1 MLKKTALVTGASS
14 GIGLAFAKLLAAKG
28 YNLVLCARRKERLTA
43 LGEEL
48 EKKFSVRT
56 YSIQA
61 DLSKRETP
69 DEIFKDLKS
78 KDITID
84 FLVNNAG
91 LSLKKKFSRNSWE
104 DIDNFMTLMMVN
116 VTKLC
121 HLVMPTMKEKKEGYI
136 VNVSSIAAF
145 IPEDSGSLYTASKKY
160 VSSLSIAL
168 AKEGEPYN
176 IKVLALC
183 PGLTHTEFHK
193 VLGNKE
199 KVEKFPKIL
208 WMTAERVV
216 EEGYTAVMKGKR
228 IHINGFVNKVI
239 CLIFHML
246 PQSIINIITPKKM
259 LEDSYKSDH

>member
-1 MLKKTALVTGASS
+1 MLKKTALITGASS
-14 GIGLAFAKLLAAKG
+14 GIGLEFAKLLAAKG
-28 YNLVLCARRKERLTA
+28 YNLVLCARRKERLIA
-43 LGEEL
+43 IGEEL

-69 DEIFKDLKS
+69 DEIFKELRS

-91 LSLKKKFSRNSWE
+91 LSLKRKFSRNSWE
-104 DIDNFMTLMMVN
+104 EIDDFMNLMMVN

-121 HLVMPTMKEKKEGYI
+121 HLVLPSMKEKKQGHI

-145 IPEDSGSLYTASKKY
+145 VPEDSGSLYTASKKY
-160 VSSLSIAL
+160 VSSLSVAL
-168 AKEGEPYN
+168 AKEGEPYGV
-176 IKVLALC
+176 KVLALC
-183 PGLTHTEFHK
+183 PGFTHTEFHK

-199 KVEKFPKIL
+199 KVEKFPKIM
-208 WMTAERVV
+208 WMTADRVV
-216 EEGYTAVMKGKR
+216 EEGYDAVIKGKR
-228 IHINGFVNKVI
+228 IHINGLVNKVI
-239 CLIFHML
+239 CFIFHMI
-246 PQSIINIITPKKM
+246 PECIIKIITPKKM